1 MRIFKDLLN
10 SNLYQEMIR
19 SGSFNSGVY
28 LYSVEI
34 DGHEIY
40 TGKLNIVK

>member
-1 MRIFKDLLN
+1 MLIFKDLLN

-19 SGSFNSGVY
+19 TGSFNSGVY

-34 DGHEIY
+34 DGFELH
-40 TGKLNIVK
+40 TGKVSIVK